1 VPGMPGGVFC
11 VPGNPSVGEF
21 AVVAPVGTIVDVLV
35 APVGTI
41 VEVLVPAAAAAGGV
55 ADDGAVV
62 VVVPV
67 PVEAPVVPAVV
78 CAWTEAIV
86 PVLHRPAISSSK
98 CVFIIVSSASFA
110 TQSRAGHGRGARP
123 DRPGKNAFVSA
134 RESASVQLVPRM
146 TITGLALVPPPSAAD
161 LPKVTPELL
170 ASVLARYSRS
180 NEGLA
185 AILSKVDVNNP
196 DASIDRIL
204 KFVDYGHASI
214 GGLTGG
220 LAIALDGVSMWL
232 AYKIFEVAQMADGQ
246 ESSTRYITMDATNLP
261 AAEEVGIPSDLAPRW
276 RDVLARAFAAY
287 HAEYARLDALAT
299 AEPQRVRVPADA
311 KPAVVAR
318 LRKNYALDR
327 ARYFVPFATRT
338 NLGLVQSSRM
348 WSMTVKHLDS
358 LPHPEARA
366 AAKLIRDELLKQSP
380 RLMRHSA
387 GEPSYEEQ
395 ARQELATSLALGRE
409 RLSAAAL
416 PDEAWVHVE
425 RAAPPWLG
433 EMQPLAEALRHRA
446 NRYGQ
451 QGTATRRMRVTFA
464 WNNLALA
471 ELRDLNRHRTGNRYT
486 PLIQAG
492 FYLPP
497 EIDRR
502 SHAALLDDQLAL
514 TRELLERSSPAYVY
528 SLLLGAQT
536 PFEHSTH
543 ADKFIYEAE
552 LRTGMGAHFRYAEH
566 LSAALKQFF
575 AQVPEARSWVVEG
588 TAEPE

>member
-1 VPGMPGGVFC
+1 M
-11 VPGNPSVGEF
+11 
-21 AVVAPVGTIVDVLV
+21 
-35 APVGTI
+35 
-41 VEVLVPAAAAAGGV
+41 
-55 ADDGAVV
+55 
-62 VVVPV
+62 
-67 PVEAPVVPAVV
+67 
-78 CAWTEAIV
+78 
-86 PVLHRPAISSSK
+86 R
-98 CVFIIVSSASFA
+98 
-110 TQSRAGHGRGARP
+110 
-123 DRPGKNAFVSA
+123 
-134 RESASVQLVPRM
+134 
-146 TITGLALVPPPSAAD
+146 ITGLALVPPPTAAD

-180 NEGLA
+180 NEGIH
-185 AILSKVDVNNP
+185 AILEKVDLAHP

-232 AYKIFEVAQMADGQ
+232 AYKIFELAQMADGQ
-246 ESSTRYITMDATNLP
+246 ESSTRYITMDAANLP
-261 AAEEVGIPSDLAPRW
+261 AAEDLGLPADLAPRW
-276 RDVLARAFAAY
+276 TAVMAKAFAAY
-287 HAEYARLDALAT
+287 HAEYARLDALA
-299 AEPQRVRVPADA
+299 AAQPGLVRLPSGA

-327 ARYFVPFATRT
+327 ARYFIPFATRT

-348 WSMTVKHLDS
+348 WAQTVKHLDS

-387 GEPSYEEQ
+387 AEPSYQRQ
-395 ARQELATSLALGRE
+395 AEQELATSVALGLA
-409 RLSAAAL
+409 RLSTARLA
-416 PDEAWVHVE
+416 DEVWVKVD
-425 RAAPPWLG
+425 RDTPPWLA
-433 EMQPLAEALRHRA
+433 EAQSIEEALRHRA
-446 NRYGQ
+446 NRYGH

-464 WNNLALA
+464 WNNMALA
-471 ELRDLNRHRTGNRYT
+471 ELRDLNRHRTGHRYT

-497 EIDRR
+497 EIAPTEHR
-502 SHAALLDDQLAL
+502 ALLDEQAEL
-514 TRELLERSSPAYVY
+514 TRELLRRGSPAYVY

-536 PFEHSTH
+536 PFEHSTQ

-552 LRTGMGAHFRYAEH
+552 LRTGLGAHFRYAEH
-566 LSAALKQFF
+566 LSAVLRAFF
-575 AQVPEARSWVVEG
+575 EQVPAAKPWVVEG

>member
-1 VPGMPGGVFC
+1 M
-11 VPGNPSVGEF
+11 
-21 AVVAPVGTIVDVLV
+21 
-35 APVGTI
+35 
-41 VEVLVPAAAAAGGV
+41 
-55 ADDGAVV
+55 
-62 VVVPV
+62 
-67 PVEAPVVPAVV
+67 
-78 CAWTEAIV
+78 
-86 PVLHRPAISSSK
+86 R
-98 CVFIIVSSASFA
+98 
-110 TQSRAGHGRGARP
+110 
-123 DRPGKNAFVSA
+123 
-134 RESASVQLVPRM
+134 
-146 TITGLALVPPPSAAD
+146 ITGLALVPPPTAAD

-185 AILSKVDVNNP
+185 AILAKVDLANP

-214 GGLTGG
+214 GGLTGA
-220 LAIALDGVSMWL
+220 LAIALDDVSMWL
-232 AYKIFEVAQMADGQ
+232 AYKIFEIAQMADGQ
-246 ESSTRYITMDATNLP
+246 ESSTRYITMDAANVP
-261 AAEEVGIPSDLAPRW
+261 SAEELGIPADLAPRW
-276 RDVLARAFAAY
+276 REVLARAFAAY

-299 AEPQRVRVPADA
+299 AEPQRVRCPADA
-311 KPAVVAR
+311 KPGVVTR

-327 ARYFVPFATRT
+327 ARYFIPFATRT
-338 NLGLVQSSRM
+338 NLGLVQTSRM
-348 WSMTVKHLDS
+348 WAATVKHLES
-358 LPHPEARA
+358 LPHPEAKA

-380 RLMRHSA
+380 RLMRHSFT
-387 GEPSYEEQ
+387 EKSYEEQ

-409 RLSAAAL
+409 RLSSAQLA
-416 PDEAWVHVE
+416 DDIWVHVDRATPPFLPE
-425 RAAPPWLG
+425 R
-433 EMQPLAEALRHRA
+433 QPVAEALRHRP

-464 WNNLALA
+464 WNNMALA
-471 ELRDLNRHRTGNRYT
+471 ELRDLNRHRTGHRFT

-497 EIDRR
+497 EIRPAD
-502 SHAALLDDQLAL
+502 HAKLLADQLAL
-514 TRELLERSSPAYVY
+514 TRELLARGSPAYLY

-566 LSAALKQFF
+566 LSAALKKFLD
-575 AQVPEARSWVVEG
+575 QVPEARAHVTEG

>member
-1 VPGMPGGVFC
+1 MNV
-11 VPGNPSVGEF
+11 
-21 AVVAPVGTIVDVLV
+21 
-35 APVGTI
+35 
-41 VEVLVPAAAAAGGV
+41 
-55 ADDGAVV
+55 
-62 VVVPV
+62 
-67 PVEAPVVPAVV
+67 
-78 CAWTEAIV
+78 
-86 PVLHRPAISSSK
+86 
-98 CVFIIVSSASFA
+98 
-110 TQSRAGHGRGARP
+110 
-123 DRPGKNAFVSA
+123 
-134 RESASVQLVPRM
+134 
-146 TITGLALVPPPSAAD
+146 TGLALVPPPTAAD

-185 AILSKVDVNNP
+185 AILGKVDVLNP

-232 AYKIFEVAQMADGQ
+232 AYKIFEIAQMADGQ
-246 ESSTRYITMDATNLP
+246 ESSTRYITMDP
-261 AAEEVGIPSDLAPRW
+261 ANVGSAEELGIPPDLAPRW
-276 RDVLARAFAAY
+276 REIIDRSFAAY
-287 HAEYARLDALAT
+287 HAESTRLDALAA
-299 AEPQRVRVPADA
+299 AEPQRVRCPADA
-311 KPAVVAR
+311 KPAVAVR

-327 ARYFVPFATRT
+327 ARYFIPFATRT

-348 WSMTVKHLDS
+348 WAHTVKQLDS
-358 LPHPEARA
+358 LAHPEARA
-366 AAKLIRDELLKQSP
+366 AAALMRAELLKQSP
-380 RLMRHSA
+380 RLMRHSFA
-387 GEPSYEEQ
+387 EQSYREQ
-395 ARQELATSLALGRE
+395 AAQELAESVALGQA
-409 RLSAAAL
+409 RLSVAPLA
-416 PDEAWVHVE
+416 DEVWVHLD
-425 RAAPPWLG
+425 RAAPPWLPAS
-433 EMQPLAEALRHRA
+433 QPVAEALRHRA

-451 QGTATRRMRVTFA
+451 QGAATRRMRVAFA

-471 ELRDLNRHRTGNRYT
+471 ELRDLNRHRTGHRYT

-497 EIDRR
+497 EVDARA
-502 SHAALLDDQLAL
+502 HAALLADQAEL
-514 TRELLERSSPAYVY
+514 TRTLLERGSAAYVY

-566 LSAALKQFF
+566 LSAALRSFC
-575 AQVPEARSWVVEG
+575 AQVPEAKEWVVEG